1 MNRHTVDARFRK
13 AASARNFAAPLS
25 PSPTS
30 AKGRLH
36 ESGHVPDVDY
46 PEGTPKP
53 CGLS

>member
-13 AASARNFAAPLS
+13 PASARNIATPPP

-30 AKGRLH
+30 AKGGLH
-36 ESGHVPDVDY
+36 EPGPVHVVDY
-46 PEGTPKP
+46 SERTPKL